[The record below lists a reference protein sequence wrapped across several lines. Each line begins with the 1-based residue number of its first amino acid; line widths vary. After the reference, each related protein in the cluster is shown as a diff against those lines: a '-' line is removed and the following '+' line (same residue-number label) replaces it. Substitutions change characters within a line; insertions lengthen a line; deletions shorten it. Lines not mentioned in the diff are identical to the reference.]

1 MSEPLWTPSDERVGR
16 SNMTAFRVF
25 VNKLYEEE
33 LKDYDQ
39 LFQWS
44 IANRVAFWSS
54 IWDFFRVL
62 SSKTWDDAVLD
73 PQKMPGTRWFT
84 GSQLNFA
91 ENLLAYSD
99 DRPALIFKGEQ
110 NPPVQMTYAEL
121 HTEVAWVAA
130 ALRALGVEK
139 GDRVAGFL
147 PNMIESVVAMLA
159 TASIGALWSSTS
171 PDFGIKGVLDRFGQI
186 EPKVLFC
193 ANGYHYGGKTF
204 DSLER
209 VGGILEQ
216 LPSIQQVVVV
226 PYTEFAPDISALPKS
241 VLYGDFKGYDD
252 QPPELV
258 FEQLPFDHPLYVM
271 YSSGTTGV
279 PKCIVHGAGGTLLQH
294 CKELGL
300 HTDITREDVVFY
312 FTTCGWMMW
321 NWLVSSLAL
330 GATVLLYDGSPFHP
344 DPGVL
349 WRLAEEQGITVF
361 GTSAKYLAAL
371 EKSDYKPAES
381 VDLSA
386 LKTICSTG
394 SPLSAESFEY
404 AYRDIKQDLCLSSI
418 SGGTDIVSCFALGS
432 PTLPVYRSE
441 LQCRGLGMAVEA
453 WDDDGNP
460 VIGQQGELVCTASFP
475 SMPVEFWN
483 DPDGAKY
490 RGAYFETYPGVW
502 HHGDFIEVTEH
513 GGVIMYGRSDATLN
527 PGGVRIGTA
536 EIYRQVEGMDE
547 ILDSL
552 VIGQDWEDDVR
563 VILFV
568 KLVAGLTL
576 DDALIDKIRKTI
588 RTNTTPRHVP
598 AKILETAD
606 IPYTISGKKVEL
618 AVRNV
623 IHHRPVKNRD
633 ALANPESLEL
643 YADLDEL
650 KS

>member
-1 MSEPLWTPSDERVGR
+1 MSEPLWRPTVSRAGR
-16 SNMTAFRVF
+16 ANMTAFRAY
-25 VNKLYEEE
+25 VNDLYEIE
-33 LKDYDQ
+33 LKTYDE
-39 LFQWS
+39 LYQWS
-44 IANRVAFWSS
+44 LDNRVAFWST

-62 SSKTWDDAVLD
+62 SSKTWDDPVLD
-73 PQKMPGTRWFT
+73 PLAMPGTRWFV
-84 GSQLNFA
+84 GAEMNFA
-91 ENLLAYSD
+91 ENLLAYDD
-99 DRPALIFKGEQ
+99 DRTALIFQGEQ
-110 NPPVQMTYAEL
+110 SPPRRMTYAEL
-121 HTEVAWVAA
+121 HEEVARVAA
-130 ALRALGVEK
+130 ALRAMGVTT
-139 GDRVAGFL
+139 GDRVAGFM

-159 TASIGALWSSTS
+159 AASIGAMWSSTS

-193 ANGYHYGGKTF
+193 ANGYHYGGKSF

-209 VGGILEQ
+209 VGGILAE
-216 LPSIQQVVVV
+216 LPSIEKVVVV
-226 PYTEFAPDISALPKS
+226 PYTELAPDISALPGA
-241 VLYGDFKGYDD
+241 VHYHEFKGDG
-252 QPPELV
+252 PVPELV
-258 FEQLPFDHPLYVM
+258 FEQLPFDHPLYIM

-279 PKCIVHGAGGTLLQH
+279 PKCIVHGAGGTLIQH
-294 CKELGL
+294 LKELGL
-300 HTDITREDVVFY
+300 HTDVTRDSVVFY

-349 WRLAEEQGITVF
+349 WRFAEEQQMTVF

-371 EKSDYKPAES
+371 EKSGYKPRES
-381 VDLSA
+381 VDLAA

-404 AYRDIKQDLCLSSI
+404 VYRDIKEDLCLSSI
-418 SGGTDIVSCFALGS
+418 SGGTDIISCFALGN

-460 VIGQQGELVCTASFP
+460 VVGQQGELVCTKSFP
-475 SMPVEFWN
+475 SMPVHFWN

-490 RGAYFETYPGVW
+490 RAAYFETYPGVW
-502 HHGDFIEVTEH
+502 HHGDFVEVTEH

-536 EIYRQVEGMDE
+536 EIYRVVEAMDE
-547 ILDSL
+547 VLDSL
-552 VIGQDWEDDVR
+552 VIGQDWDDDVR

-568 KLVAGLTL
+568 KPAEGVAL
-576 DDALIDKIRKTI
+576 DDALIATIKKNIRSS
-588 RTNTTPRHVP
+588 TTPRHVP
-598 AKILETAD
+598 AKVLEIAD

-623 IHHRPVKNRD
+623 IHGRPVKNKD
-633 ALANPESLEL
+633 ALANPESLDL
-643 YADLDEL
+643 YADLDAL